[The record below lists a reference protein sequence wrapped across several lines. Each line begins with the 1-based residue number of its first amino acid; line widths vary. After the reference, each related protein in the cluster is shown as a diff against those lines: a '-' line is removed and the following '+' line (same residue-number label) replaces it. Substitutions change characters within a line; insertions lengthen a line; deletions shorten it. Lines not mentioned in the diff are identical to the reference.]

1 MFGATDAGNVLQ
13 CIKGFFSF
21 WLFMCYTLWTHFPF
35 SYLSK
40 IIPFFSILKFFFLP
54 KIFQILSHFECCILL
69 PMNLQRIFSY
79 HQNVKITFRAFSP
92 FSKAHSRSFH
102 CIAFALCV
110 HNFIDFHHTISREF
124 FHNFNTF
131 FFV

>member
-40 IIPFFSILKFFFLP
+40 IIPFFFNIKVL
-54 KIFQILSHFECCILL
+54 
-69 PMNLQRIFSY
+69 FSTK
-79 HQNVKITFRAFSP
+79 NIPNSITFRVLHSIANESLENFFP
-92 FSKAHSRSFH
+92 IIKTSK
-102 CIAFALCV
+102 
-110 HNFIDFHHTISREF
+110 
-124 FHNFNTF
+124 
-131 FFV
+131 